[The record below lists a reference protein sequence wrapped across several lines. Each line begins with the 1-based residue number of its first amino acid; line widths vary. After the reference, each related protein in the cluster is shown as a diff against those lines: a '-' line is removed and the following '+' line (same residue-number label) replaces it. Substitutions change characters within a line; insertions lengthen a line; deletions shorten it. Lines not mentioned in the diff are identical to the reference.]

1 MQVKAHQKFIRISP
15 RKVRL
20 VADSIRGLPLRAAQ
34 EQLKALNKGAALPL
48 RKTLR
53 QAIANAVN
61 NHNLKEA
68 SLSIKE
74 IQIGEGS
81 TYKRWNPVSRG
92 RAHPIL
98 KRTSSIRVILQSNE
112 SKSTLPSAPQK
123 TTKDK
128 PSVKKPKSIKT
139 TIKESSK

>member
-20 VADSIRGLPLRAAQ
+20 VANSIRGLPLIEAQ
-34 EQLKALNKGAALPL
+34 EQLKAINKRAALPL
-48 RKTLR
+48 SKTLR

-61 NHNLKEA
+61 NHNLKEE
-68 SLSIKE
+68 SLNIKE

-98 KRTSSIRVILQSNE
+98 KRTSSIRVILQSSE
-112 SKSTLPSAPQK
+112 SKSTLPSVPK
-123 TTKDK
+123 RTTKDK
-128 PSVKKPKSIKT
+128 PSAKKPKSTKT
-139 TIKESSK
+139 KIKESSK